1 VDKRSRRTAL
11 LTVILAGQL
20 VACGGGAPGEVPA
33 RANIFGAGRDAPP
46 APSGGGAG
54 VLPPVWQLSAGTER
68 LIIFS
73 RVEGQVNPIEGEAEL
88 VGPAGDGGRFGTTDV
103 KSYEGISGIV
113 NHKNGMFLVGVFLT
127 DAAPSGT
134 APARL
139 DFTDREEFDLLEPEI
154 GQTFLIGDGVGHR
167 YRAPER
173 ATRLFLG
180 FADSFRYRGDPG
192 WYDNNVGSLRV
203 VVDGANH

>member
-1 VDKRSRRTAL
+1 MSRVDFDRRRFGLRGRLVRYRTSVDKRSRRTAL
-11 LTVILAGQL
+11 LAVILAGQL

-46 APSGGGAG
+46 APAGGGAG

-68 LIIFS
+68 LIAFS
-73 RVEGQVNPIEGEAEL
+73 RVEGQVNPIEGEAGF

-113 NHKNGMFLVGVFLT
+113 HRRNGMFLVGVFLT

-139 DFTDREEFDLLEPEI
+139 DFTDREEFDLLTGIIDRLIEC
-154 GQTFLIGDGVGHR
+154 GSRAVALQTYLLSGR
-167 YRAPER
+167 EAK
-173 ATRLFLG
+173 
-180 FADSFRYRGDPG
+180 
-192 WYDNNVGSLRV
+192 
-203 VVDGANH
+203 